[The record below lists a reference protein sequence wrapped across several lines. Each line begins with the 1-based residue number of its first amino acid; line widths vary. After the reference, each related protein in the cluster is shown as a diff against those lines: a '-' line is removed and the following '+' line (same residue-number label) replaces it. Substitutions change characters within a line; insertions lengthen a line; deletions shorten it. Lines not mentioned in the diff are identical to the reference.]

1 MDTATG
7 QSPIIQRTLD
17 LCQAIVEQ
25 PDFQTLK
32 ERLDAFMG
40 NELLKLQ
47 YQQVNDLGQLLQMKQ
62 SEGLE
67 LKAEEIAQ
75 FETIREEFLKNPT
88 AQGFLDAQQEMQQL
102 HQAIGKLIE
111 KTFELGR
118 RPNDEDLQD
127 GSRGSGCGCHSASP
141 ATSAPDSEDDE

>member
-7 QSPIIQRTLD
+7 ESPIIQRTLD

-40 NELLKLQ
+40 DELLKFQ

-62 SEGLE
+62 SDGLE
-67 LKAEEIAQ
+67 LKPEEIAQ
-75 FETIREEFLKNPT
+75 FETLWM
-88 AQGFLDAQQEMQQL
+88 G
-102 HQAIGKLIE
+102 
-111 KTFELGR
+111 
-118 RPNDEDLQD
+118 
-127 GSRGSGCGCHSASP
+127 
-141 ATSAPDSEDDE
+141 

>member
-1 MDTATG
+1 MDTTTVES
-7 QSPIIQRTLD
+7 QITQRTLD

-25 PDFQTLK
+25 PDFPALK
-32 ERLDAFMG
+32 ERLDAFMAD
-40 NELLKLQ
+40 ELLKFQ

-62 SEGLE
+62 SDGLE
-67 LKAEEIAQ
+67 MKPDEIAQ

-88 AQGFLDAQQEMQQL
+88 AKGFLDAQQQMQQL
-102 HQAIGKLIE
+102 HQAVGRLID

-127 GSRGSGCGCHSASP
+127 GSCCGGGCGCQ
-141 ATSAPDSEDDE
+141 